1 MNNLLVIYV
10 RNFKFKEHI
19 DDVFILQTSKEMIP
33 LGLEFPASLGGE
45 DGFFDRANYYMQQGM
60 LRLLANMH
68 KSNKT
73 LNPVYSSVHHL

>member
-1 MNNLLVIYV
+1 
-10 RNFKFKEHI
+10 
-19 DDVFILQTSKEMIP
+19 MIP

-68 KSNKT
+68 KSNKR
-73 LNPVYSSVHHL
+73 LNPVYSSVHHLWLEGASTQRVRRSHSILISSRRIQ